1 MHDFIYGALLSMYY
15 YFLFYLFTEGPVSIG
30 LLEMGFVGQISLVAA
45 IGSIII
51 SIVGGLFKFNIGML
65 VSAKT
70 SMSFSNLCFN
80 SFFFTK
86 MLYVICTIILGF
98 YLIFAF
104 IIRYSIEFIEL
115 PDKEDAF
122 KEGRREMSNKTMVFN
137 HLVLNVSLI
146 SVNVLHIFQMLY
158 WLKLMSNS

>member
-1 MHDFIYGALLSMYY
+1 
-15 YFLFYLFTEGPVSIG
+15 
-30 LLEMGFVGQISLVAA
+30 MGFVGQISLVAA

-51 SIVGGLFKFNIGML
+51 SIVGGLFKFNIGTL

-70 SMSFSNLCFN
+70 SVGFSNICFN

-86 MLYVICTIILGF
+86 MFYVICAIILGF

-115 PDKEDAF
+115 PDKEAAF

-146 SVNVLHIFQMLY
+146 SVNVLHLFQMLY
-158 WLKLMSNS
+158 WLKLMSNSWTDITCKHLLEDEDDDEDIDNSF